1 VAGSASLAT
10 ACARLLQESN
20 HAGKPNNGLVGV
32 WERAN
37 DQGAWEVG
45 FTVEEDLAKALKGKA
60 VYIVGADPVND
71 DPKLAK
77 ALEEAK
83 FIAVQDVMETGT
95 TEIADVVLPAQA
107 FTEREGTFTSGERR
121 VQRFYPAVPV
131 TGEAKPDF
139 AITAQIARHMGVIL
153 EGTSVSVVFNLLVE
167 TVQSFEG
174 LDYAKLAQV
183 KEQFPMVGRGDL
195 YYGGTTYEN
204 RHGMGVHLSAAVTR
218 GERVSIPRVQREAV
232 PAPKEK
238 ELLAVP
244 VNKLYHRGTTV
255 MPAELLHE
263 RIGEATVSLHPQA
276 AARLGVRAGQ
286 TVNVSFNGT
295 SGQAVVR
302 LDESI
307 SEEIALVP
315 RSMGIPIREPVL
327 AKVKP

>member
-1 VAGSASLAT
+1 
-10 ACARLLQESN
+10 
-20 HAGKPNNGLVGV
+20 
-32 WERAN
+32 
-37 DQGAWEVG
+37 
-45 FTVEEDLAKALKGKA
+45 
-60 VYIVGADPVND
+60 
-71 DPKLAK
+71 
-77 ALEEAK
+77 
-83 FIAVQDVMETGT
+83 
-95 TEIADVVLPAQA
+95 
-107 FTEREGTFTSGERR
+107 
-121 VQRFYPAVPV
+121 
-131 TGEAKPDF
+131 
-139 AITAQIARHMGVIL
+139 MGVIL